1 MESHFVWW
9 NTEHRPL
16 DVHRLTEDVIATSLH
31 YSPKRRER
39 FLHARVALA
48 ELMAILYGHSKLPRT
63 AIDCRGRPFLSI
75 PACPTSAWPMAA
87 TSSG

>member
-63 AIDCRGRPFLSI
+63 AIDCR
-75 PACPTSAWPMAA
+75 
-87 TSSG
+87 